1 MAIQA
6 FSGGIQQLPTPDFN
20 LSTTIA
26 DGDLLVYKSVDK
38 AFHNETSSFTTL
50 AQVNQLI
57 ANIQSGGGVDL
68 SGYVLSTTL
77 AAEIATLNTAISVKA
92 DTTYVDAQIAAIPNT
107 DLSSYVTTAA
117 LSGALVNYD
126 TSTEVTGKINT
137 AIANATFFDGDYNNL
152 TNTPVIPDLTGY
164 ATGLYHFRLIS
175 GEEVATGAIQKL

>member
-92 DTTYVDAQIAAIPNT
+92 DTTYVDAQIAGIDSP
-107 DLSSYVTTAA
+107 DLSNYVTTSA
-117 LSGALVNYD
+117 LSL
-126 TSTEVTGKINT
+126 S
-137 AIANATFFDGDYNNL
+137 
-152 TNTPVIPDLTGY
+152 
-164 ATGLYHFRLIS
+164 LIH
-175 GEEVATGAIQKL
+175 I